1 MAAAWGSRCLM
12 LSRRRGVCIRVSG
25 SFLPRH
31 LALIFLVLAVSPPG
45 FCQQKLETPQETNDR
60 IRRLVTGL
68 PGKPGDAVIGS
79 GDLLHVE
86 VFDVA
91 ELTRDVRVGDSG
103 FISMPLLPVRVR
115 AAGLTAFQL
124 EEKLAELLQVNGL
137 VSHPQVS
144 VSVKEQHSQP
154 ITVIGAVKRPMVY
167 QALRQTTL
175 LQVLSEAGGIADDAG
190 STVIV
195 SRNATPAPA
204 DEPESSG
211 GSAGAAAPVTV
222 TIDLNE
228 LLESGDSKSNIV

>member
-115 AAGLTAFQL
+115 AAGLTPFQL

-137 VSHPQVS
+137 VSHPQVT
-144 VSVKEQHSQP
+144 VFVKDPRSQP
-154 ITVIGAVKRPMVY
+154 ITVIGAVKKPMVY
-167 QALRQTTL
+167 QVLHQPTL
-175 LQVLSEAGGIADDAG
+175 LEVISEAGGISEDAG
-190 STVIV
+190 STVIITRAGNQTAA
-195 SRNATPAPA
+195 SETR
-204 DEPESSG
+204 
-211 GSAGAAAPVTV
+211 GSDG
-222 TIDLNE
+222 N
-228 LLESGDSKSNIV
+228 